1 MNSNWDTTK
10 LGGSIK
16 RNIINPDLL
25 EERKKCNFD
34 KIELANFVH
43 GEEVVNEMNTV
54 YNEIRKDPNMKVGLD
69 FYEMSR
75 EEQMATLWGTTTA
88 VFNNPVLRGPY
99 FL

>member
-1 MNSNWDTTK
+1 MHSDWDTTK

-16 RNIINPDLL
+16 RDIINPDLL
-25 EERKKCNFD
+25 EEQKKCNFD

-54 YNEIRKDPNMKVGLD
+54 YNEIGKDPNMRVGLD
-69 FYEMSR
+69 FYEMTR
-75 EEQMATLWGTTTA
+75 EEQMATLWRTTTA
-88 VFNNPVLRGPY
+88 VFNNPVLRGPH